1 MRRAFWPTL
10 LGIMLIL
17 SGIFCLFS
25 PVSSSTVI
33 PYMIGIALTATGIGK
48 LIRRADERRF
58 YGQSSWS
65 FAGAVVSLIFGILL
79 MVSPTLQLSMGTTVV
94 VLIGCWITIMGILRI
109 VHAFHPECPSS
120 VHRSWHDR
128 CIGGSF
134 DAVMRKYA
142 AFLWTA
148 LMVLVISQDKQK
160 NDLCNVPGLSDRGFF
175 DSYLI
180 LAKHDWYTLPGTPAR
195 ETIVRLV

>member
-109 VHAFHPECPSS
+109 VHAFHVDIFGRPVS
-120 VHRSWHDR
+120 
-128 CIGGSF
+128 
-134 DAVMRKYA
+134 
-142 AFLWTA
+142 
-148 LMVLVISQDKQK
+148 
-160 NDLCNVPGLSDRGFF
+160 N
-175 DSYLI
+175 
-180 LAKHDWYTLPGTPAR
+180 DWYMALLPGIAMVAVGILNVLHPSIGLGMIGA
-195 ETIVRLV
+195 LVGVLMLLCGSTLLSFGQLSWFW

>member
-10 LGIMLIL
+10 LGVMLIL

-25 PVSSSTVI
+25 PVTSSTVI

-48 LIRRADERRF
+48 LMRRADERRF

-65 FAGAVVSLIFGILL
+65 LAGAVVSLIFGILL

-109 VHAFHPECPSS
+109 VHAFQL
-120 VHRSWHDR
+120 DYDY
-128 CIGGSF
+128 GN
-134 DAVMRKYA
+134 
-142 AFLWTA
+142 T
-148 LMVLVISQDKQK
+148 
-160 NDLCNVPGLSDRGFF
+160 SDRTCFSAAEGDRICGYF
-175 DSYLI
+175 
-180 LAKHDWYTLPGTPAR
+180 WPTGQQ
-195 ETIVRLV
+195 

>member
-10 LGIMLIL
+10 LGVMLIL

-25 PVSSSTVI
+25 PVTSSTVI

-109 VHAFHPECPSS
+109 VHAFQL
-120 VHRSWHDR
+120 
-128 CIGGSF
+128 
-134 DAVMRKYA
+134 RKM
-142 AFLWTA
+142 TA
-148 LMVLVISQDKQK
+148 YVDIFGRPVS
-160 NDLCNVPGLSDRGFF
+160 N
-175 DSYLI
+175 
-180 LAKHDWYTLPGTPAR
+180 DWYMALLPGIAMVAVGILNVLHPSIGLGMIGA
-195 ETIVRLV
+195 LVGVLMLLCGSTLLSFGQLSWFW

>member
-25 PVSSSTVI
+25 PVSSSTII

-109 VHAFHPECPSS
+109 VHAFQL
-120 VHRSWHDR
+120 
-128 CIGGSF
+128 
-134 DAVMRKYA
+134 RKV
-142 AFLWTA
+142 TA
-148 LMVLVISQDKQK
+148 YVDIFGRPVS
-160 NDLCNVPGLSDRGFF
+160 N
-175 DSYLI
+175 
-180 LAKHDWYTLPGTPAR
+180 DWYMALLPGIAMVAVGILNVLHPSIGLGMIGA
-195 ETIVRLV
+195 LVGVLMLLCGSTLLSFGQLSWFW

>member
-65 FAGAVVSLIFGILL
+65 FAGAVV
-79 MVSPTLQLSMGTTVV
+79 TTVV

-109 VHAFHPECPSS
+109 VHAFQL
-120 VHRSWHDR
+120 
-128 CIGGSF
+128 
-134 DAVMRKYA
+134 RKV
-142 AFLWTA
+142 TA
-148 LMVLVISQDKQK
+148 YV
-160 NDLCNVPGLSDRGFF
+160 DLFGRPVSN
-175 DSYLI
+175 
-180 LAKHDWYTLPGTPAR
+180 DWYMALLPGIAMVAAGILNVLHPSIGLGMIGA
-195 ETIVRLV
+195 LVGVLMLLCGSTLLSFGQLSWFW

>member
-1 MRRAFWPTL
+1 MRRAFWPIL
-10 LGIMLIL
+10 LGIMLIV

-65 FAGAVVSLIFGILL
+65 FAG
-79 MVSPTLQLSMGTTVV
+79 SPTLQLSMGTTVV

-109 VHAFHPECPSS
+109 VHAFQL
-120 VHRSWHDR
+120 
-128 CIGGSF
+128 
-134 DAVMRKYA
+134 RKV
-142 AFLWTA
+142 TA
-148 LMVLVISQDKQK
+148 YVDIFGRPVS
-160 NDLCNVPGLSDRGFF
+160 N
-175 DSYLI
+175 
-180 LAKHDWYTLPGTPAR
+180 DWYMALLPGIAMVAVGILNVLHPSIGLGMIGA
-195 ETIVRLV
+195 LVGVLMLLCGSTLLSFGQLSWFW

>member
-109 VHAFHPECPSS
+109 VHAFH
-120 VHRSWHDR
+120 WY
-128 CIGGSF
+128 
-134 DAVMRKYA
+134 M
-142 AFLWTA
+142 A
-148 LMVLVISQDKQK
+148 L
-160 NDLCNVPGLSDRGFF
+160 
-175 DSYLI
+175 
-180 LAKHDWYTLPGTPAR
+180 LPGIAMVAVGILNVLHPSIGLGMIGA
-195 ETIVRLV
+195 LVGVLMLLCGSTLLSFGQLSWFW